1 MTGGRPPRAE
11 ADNATPPV
19 TSDTAQGLKRT
30 LGLGQITA
38 SGVGIIIGA
47 GIYVLLGAATAE
59 AGSAVWIAFLVAG
72 LLSALTALSYSELA
86 SMFPNAGAEYDYTRR
101 VAPQW
106 LAFVVGWVMIA
117 GLVVAAA
124 AVALGFASYL
134 RYFVDIPVR
143 VGAWIL
149 LAVVTSVALTG
160 IEQSAR
166 LTVTLS
172 LIQVGG
178 LIAIVAIGMPHVGDH
193 DLTAGSS
200 TAGVVTAAALV
211 FFAFVGF
218 DEVITLAEETTDP
231 ARTVPRALLLA
242 LGLSTV
248 LYIGVAISAISVLG
262 PEALGSSEQPLADVV
277 GEAIGP
283 VSAAVV
289 AVVAMVATT
298 NTSLLAVTAASRLQY
313 GMADTGA
320 LPALFGRL
328 NGRQAPG
335 VAIVVTA
342 AVAAVFVILGDLAL
356 VASVTDFSVYVVFI
370 AVNLTVILLRLWQP
384 KRRRPF
390 RIRGT
395 IGKVPITPVL
405 ALAAVGLLLPS
416 LEASALVLGTAVLVT
431 GVAVY
436 ALIKRFSPQP
446 PTPALL
452 PEDEMTPRTKISAAE
467 AAKVADILRI
477 DFEVVGFDLA
487 QFHTG
492 MTTELQHGT
501 GDPDTNVTND
511 DLVATGK
518 LALAHLNEIAD
529 YYTRLA
535 AMEAEARDES

>member
-1 MTGGRPPRAE
+1 MTDGRLPRAE
-11 ADNATPPV
+11 ADKTTPPV
-19 TSDTAQGLKRT
+19 ASDTAQGLKRT

-101 VAPQW
+101 VAPKW

-149 LAVVTSVALTG
+149 LAVVTSVALAG

-178 LIAIVAIGMPHVGDH
+178 LIAIVAIGVPHVGDH

-328 NGRQAPG
+328 NGRRAPG

-416 LEASALVLGTAVLVT
+416 LEASALVLGTAVLVA

-436 ALIKRFSPQP
+436 ALIKRLSPQP

-452 PEDEMTPRTKISAAE
+452 PEDEMTPRTKISVAE

-487 QFHTG
+487 QFHIG

-535 AMEAEARDES
+535 AMEAEARDQA

>member
-1 MTGGRPPRAE
+1 
-11 ADNATPPV
+11 
-19 TSDTAQGLKRT
+19 
-30 LGLGQITA
+30 
-38 SGVGIIIGA
+38 
-47 GIYVLLGAATAE
+47 
-59 AGSAVWIAFLVAG
+59 
-72 LLSALTALSYSELA
+72 
-86 SMFPNAGAEYDYTRR
+86 
-101 VAPQW
+101 
-106 LAFVVGWVMIA
+106 
-117 GLVVAAA
+117 
-124 AVALGFASYL
+124 
-134 RYFVDIPVR
+134 
-143 VGAWIL
+143 
-149 LAVVTSVALTG
+149 
-160 IEQSAR
+160 
-166 LTVTLS
+166 
-172 LIQVGG
+172 
-178 LIAIVAIGMPHVGDH
+178 
-193 DLTAGSS
+193 
-200 TAGVVTAAALV
+200 
-211 FFAFVGF
+211 
-218 DEVITLAEETTDP
+218 
-231 ARTVPRALLLA
+231 
-242 LGLSTV
+242 
-248 LYIGVAISAISVLG
+248 
-262 PEALGSSEQPLADVV
+262 
-277 GEAIGP
+277 
-283 VSAAVV
+283 
-289 AVVAMVATT
+289 
-298 NTSLLAVTAASRLQY
+298 
-313 GMADTGA
+313 MADTGA

-328 NGRQAPG
+328 NGRRAPG

-416 LEASALVLGTAVLVT
+416 LEASALVLGTAVLVA

-436 ALIKRFSPQP
+436 ALIKRLSPQP

-452 PEDEMTPRTKISAAE
+452 PEDEMTPRTKISVAE

-487 QFHTG
+487 QFHIG

>member
-1 MTGGRPPRAE
+1 M
-11 ADNATPPV
+11 
-19 TSDTAQGLKRT
+19 
-30 LGLGQITA
+30 
-38 SGVGIIIGA
+38 
-47 GIYVLLGAATAE
+47 
-59 AGSAVWIAFLVAG
+59 IAFLVAG
-72 LLSALTALSYSELA
+72 LLSALTASSYSELA

-328 NGRQAPG
+328 NGRRAPG

-395 IGKVPITPVL
+395 IGKIPITPVL

>member
-1 MTGGRPPRAE
+1 M
-11 ADNATPPV
+11 
-19 TSDTAQGLKRT
+19 KRT

-101 VAPQW
+101 VAPKW

-178 LIAIVAIGMPHVGDH
+178 LIAIVAIGVPHVGDH

-262 PEALGSSEQPLADVV
+262 PKALGSSEQPLADVV

-283 VSAAVV
+283 VSAAVVAVV

-328 NGRQAPG
+328 NGRRAPG

-384 KRRRPF
+384 N
-390 RIRGT
+390 GDD
-395 IGKVPITPVL
+395 
-405 ALAAVGLLLPS
+405 PS
-416 LEASALVLGTAVLVT
+416 EFGA
-431 GVAVY
+431 
-436 ALIKRFSPQP
+436 
-446 PTPALL
+446 
-452 PEDEMTPRTKISAAE
+452 
-467 AAKVADILRI
+467 
-477 DFEVVGFDLA
+477 
-487 QFHTG
+487 
-492 MTTELQHGT
+492 
-501 GDPDTNVTND
+501 
-511 DLVATGK
+511 
-518 LALAHLNEIAD
+518 
-529 YYTRLA
+529 RLA
-535 AMEAEARDES
+535 RFRLPQCSR

>member
-1 MTGGRPPRAE
+1 
-11 ADNATPPV
+11 
-19 TSDTAQGLKRT
+19 LKRT

-149 LAVVTSVALTG
+149 LAVVTSVALAG

-178 LIAIVAIGMPHVGDH
+178 LIAIVAIGVPHVGDH

-328 NGRQAPG
+328 NGRRAPG

-416 LEASALVLGTAVLVT
+416 LEASALVLGTAVLVA

-436 ALIKRFSPQP
+436 ALIKRLSPQP

-452 PEDEMTPRTKISAAE
+452 PEDEMTPRTKISVAE

-487 QFHTG
+487 QFHIG

-535 AMEAEARDES
+535 AMEAEARDQA